1 MSTIIELLE
10 EYTSNYNS
18 ELFANFIGSVDSF
31 ELHDMDND
39 IKANGWGI
47 KKITD
52 VDNVE
57 DFMTIF
63 QIFYRLTGRL
73 PLSNGLLVIPGGDAR
88 PEEDRVNM
96 KSLYEMFK
104 HTNSHGLVSL
114 PFLGLIQYYLEKNDH
129 SLTKSELTEPYP
141 NLLYIT
147 LSGARDF
154 RFETVSD
161 LTAKLSFLLKH
172 AIVQNIQKKRKNANT
187 NVNNGCIFN
196 PKINDPLV
204 TVIDILDDILCR
216 TQKNNVSLY
225 PTSGTNS

>member
-1 MSTIIELLE
+1 MVLNFRILISLNLKKKKTEIIETIE
-10 EYTSNYNS
+10 HNYRIARRVYQQFISLNCLPILS
-18 ELFANFIGSVDSF
+18 GQWIRLNFMIWIMILKLIDG
-31 ELHDMDND
+31 E
-39 IKANGWGI
+39 K

-52 VDNVE
+52 VDNAK
-57 DFMTIF
+57 DFMKIF
-63 QIFYRLTGRL
+63 QIFYQLIGRL
-73 PLSNGLLVIPGGDAR
+73 PLSNGLLVIPDGDA
-88 PEEDRVNM
+88 PPGEDRVNM

-104 HTNSHGLVSL
+104 HKNSHGLVSL
-114 PFLGLIQYYLEKNDH
+114 PFLGLIQYYSEKNDH

-187 NVNNGCIFN
+187 
-196 PKINDPLV
+196 
-204 TVIDILDDILCR
+204 
-216 TQKNNVSLY
+216 
-225 PTSGTNS
+225 